1 MNPVQPVDAQ
11 NSYLSGLISV
21 LPVNRRSKKDG
32 VLHYDA
38 VYKYRVLAMID
49 SLALSWVKYIAILMY
64 NV

>member
-49 SLALSWVKYIAILMY
+49 SLALS
-64 NV
+64 